1 MPYFSV
7 SELRAVKM
15 TRNVVAE
22 DARVVEQTMFDT
34 SNFGTAELRH
44 QAKDFGTKFDWNLN
58 FGTVKK

>member
-7 SELRAVKM
+7 SEMRAVKM

-34 SNFGTAELRH
+34 SNFGTGVTSAATYELRH
-44 QAKDFGTKFDWNLN
+44 LM
-58 FGTVKK
+58 